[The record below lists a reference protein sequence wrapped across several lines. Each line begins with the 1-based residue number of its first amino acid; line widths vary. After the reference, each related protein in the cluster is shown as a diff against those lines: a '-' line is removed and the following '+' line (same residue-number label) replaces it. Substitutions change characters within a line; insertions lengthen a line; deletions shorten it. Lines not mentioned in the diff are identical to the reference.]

1 MPHHLSSATDDDRVL
16 SLRTRRR
23 YQPADGSNKTLPPPA
38 DLDRYERSTEPDDF
52 RHRMTV
58 NAVAFVFVV
67 GLVIAG
73 FWLADTITTLRKT
86 QDCVLA
92 GKRGCGPVETTTP
105 GR

>member
-1 MPHHLSSATDDDRVL
+1 MMPDRLSPATDDHRVV

-23 YQPADGSNKTLPPPA
+23 YQPAGSNQEPA
-38 DLDRYERSTEPDDF
+38 AALHRYERSPEPDDF
-52 RHRMTV
+52 GHRMTV

-67 GLVIAG
+67 GLVVAG
-73 FWLADTITTLRKT
+73 VWLADTMATMRKT

-92 GKRGCGPVETTTP
+92 GKRGCAPVEAPRP